1 MPNNTN
7 ENVSHNSSFSRQN
20 STQSSD
26 SESIY
31 QSTSHNV
38 TFITDNASDI
48 SKAITDIG
56 GYPRFG
62 CAGHHLNL
70 IAQAGF
76 KQVEPAATLVK
87 KCKRIVE
94 HIRSSGPAAYL
105 LIKYQKEFELPL
117 HKVLQE
123 NNTRWWSILIMMDRI
138 MEHFHPI
145 TMTLGGNDKAFMILN
160 NQEKTNKFYY

>member
-1 MPNNTN
+1 MQPTQVTYMNKTRKFEDEIKYLNTDNELSQVTEINEDNLSESQSQTQELFNIFPNNTN

-48 SKAITDIG
+48 SKAISDIG

-76 KQVEPAATLVK
+76 KQVEPAAKLV
-87 KCKRIVE
+87 
-94 HIRSSGPAAYL
+94 
-105 LIKYQKEFELPL
+105 
-117 HKVLQE
+117 
-123 NNTRWWSILIMMDRI
+123 
-138 MEHFHPI
+138 
-145 TMTLGGNDKAFMILN
+145 
-160 NQEKTNKFYY
+160 

>member
-1 MPNNTN
+1 MNTDNEVSQVTEINEDNLSENQSQTQELFNIFPNNTN
-7 ENVSHNSSFSRQN
+7 ENVSHNSNFSRQN

-48 SKAITDIG
+48 GKAITKIG
-56 GYPRFG
+56 GYPWFG

-123 NNTRWWSILIMMDRI
+123 NNTR
-138 MEHFHPI
+138 
-145 TMTLGGNDKAFMILN
+145 
-160 NQEKTNKFYY
+160 